1 MEHTKPNF
9 KALRETLGVSQR
21 LLADILHVD
30 VRSVKR
36 WESPTN
42 TWEAPQDAWRVLEG
56 FLERQEW
63 MIDTTLDKV
72 DDIEGAMGASRAV
85 SLTYWLNEDE
95 YEAAHPGEG
104 KYWQTANATSR
115 IVAAILRGEGREVN
129 FDFPGLKA
137 ISGDI

>member
-21 LLADILHVD
+21 LLADMLHD
-30 VRSVKR
+30 
-36 WESPTN
+36 
-42 TWEAPQDAWRVLEG
+42 WEAPGDAWKVLET

-72 DDIEGAMGASRAV
+72 DDIEDTMGASHAV

-95 YEAAHPGEG
+95 YEEAHPGDG

-115 IVAAILRGEGREVN
+115 IVGAILRGEGREVN
-129 FDFPGLKA
+129 FNFPGLKA
-137 ISGDI
+137 LSRDI

>member
-1 MEHTKPNF
+1 M
-9 KALRETLGVSQR
+9 
-21 LLADILHVD
+21 LHVD

-42 TWEAPQDAWRVLEG
+42 AWEAPEDAWRVLEG

-63 MIDTTLDKV
+63 MIDTSLDKV
-72 DDIEGAMGASRAV
+72 DDIEGAMGASHAV

-115 IVAAILRGEGREVN
+115 IVAAILRGEGHEVN
-129 FDFPGLKA
+129 FNFPGLKA
-137 ISGDI
+137 LSRDWCSNK